1 MPKNLKNTSLSI
13 VMVASMACMGIGEAA
28 VQPSTAPKAATA
40 SKKSKKPRKARKAAE
55 KTAAPAAITP
65 EPAATHCSLALSEV
79 SRIDPAY
86 QGMSLSMLLDDIEQ
100 SRTEDGLPDA
110 SDSNTSHHKSDLHCF
125 VRPIVKIE
133 RYSHGISYLYEPG
146 SDAIDVFI
154 LPRRSTFFDIN
165 GIQQRAGQL
174 IQHDNI
180 PREDGL
186 YDLLDFDT
194 VTTSKNVYE
203 ADGQTSSAMST
214 VAIFST
220 RSGIATTPMPFLGFA
235 RQSYYFL
242 REPLPTDPTPAAQLK
257 MDNIKAAAE
266 IGALRVLVLTR
277 PAAPY
282 IHYHWNQSTP
292 TADSPNETT
301 VYSRYLVSDTLGF
314 IVYSGLTG
322 EVFAHI
328 PSPPAGSAPVT
339 SAGDQ
344 PP

>member
-1 MPKNLKNTSLSI
+1 MPKKLKSTSLAI

-28 VQPSTAPKAATA
+28 VQPSTEHKAAMD
-40 SKKSKKPRKARKAAE
+40 SKKAKKPRKVKKAAE
-55 KTAAPAAITP
+55 KPAALAAVTP
-65 EPAATHCSLALSEV
+65 EPAATHCSLALSAV

-100 SRTEDGLPDA
+100 PRTEDVLPDTT
-110 SDSNTSHHKSDLHCF
+110 DSNHQSDLYCF

-165 GIQQRAGQL
+165 GLQQHAGQL

-194 VTTSKNVYE
+194 VTTSKNVYTT
-203 ADGQTSSAMST
+203 DGQTSSAVST
-214 VAIFST
+214 VASYSS
-220 RSGIATTPMPFLGFA
+220 RSGIAATPMPFLSFA
-235 RQSYYFL
+235 RQPYYFL

-257 MDNIKAAAE
+257 MDSIKAAE
-266 IGALRVLVLTR
+266 EVGALRVLVLTH

-301 VYSRYLVSDTLGF
+301 VYSRYLVSDTLSF
-314 IVYSGLTG
+314 TVYSGLTG

-328 PSPPAGSAPVT
+328 PSLPAGSAP
-339 SAGDQ
+339 
-344 PP
+344 